1 MEPIA
6 SESSERPR
14 DAGRV
19 PTERTDVEPCEVPL
33 EAALSI
39 EVLIADRDRSMRDG
53 TAALLRAAGYSAHT
67 VSGADDALA
76 LVRSRRFD
84 VVLLD
89 LGLTQDRSTEI
100 LRSTLDCHPQTL
112 VIVTSAEPSVTQCIS
127 SLRDGAWDFAPK
139 PFSASHLEIL
149 IGRAVH
155 EIFCL
160 QRSGDAKRTSV
171 HAVRGLEHD
180 EPHMVGSAPA
190 YLSALELARRVA
202 PTDTPVMIQGESGT
216 GKRLLGRYIY
226 RRSRRANGI
235 LLPVNCGALTEAD
248 LLGRGRHGA
257 ELDEPGLL
265 EVAAQGTVYFE
276 EVAEI
281 KPRLQSR
288 LARILRDGEL
298 RRLGTGRTSTPPTRL
313 DMRVISAIQ
322 FDPAEMVR
330 SGALRRELLQ
340 RLGVVTIT
348 LPPLRERSADI
359 PPLAAHFLSYWW
371 ARYRRPDEAEP
382 RLSAE
387 SLAWLR
393 TLPWK
398 DNVRQLRNMMEHVA
412 TLTAPGTLIQPHAIP
427 LVSGSAASAGGGI
440 YAAIMD
446 DAYGAAKETLL
457 RQFERDYL
465 PRLFERAGHNV
476 ARAARLASM
485 DRTTLYRLMEKH
497 GVGREMDNAETN

>member
-1 MEPIA
+1 MESSA
-6 SESSERPR
+6 SEKMARAMR
-14 DAGRV
+14 AGHG
-19 PTERTDVEPCEVPL
+19 PSGRTDLEPCEVPL
-33 EAALSI
+33 ELAVTI

-53 TAALLRAAGYSAHT
+53 TAALLRGAGYSAHT
-67 VSGADDALA
+67 VSTPEDALE
-76 LVRSRRFD
+76 LVSKRRFD

-89 LGLTQDRSTEI
+89 LALKADGTNEI
-100 LRSTLDCHPQTL
+100 LRSALAAHPQTL
-112 VIVTSAEPSVTQCIS
+112 VIVTSAEPSVGQCIAA
-127 SLRDGAWDFAPK
+127 LREGAWDFAPK

-160 QRSGDAKRTSV
+160 QRSGDGERTSL
-171 HAVRGLEHD
+171 HAVRGLEQD
-180 EPHMVGSAPA
+180 EPHMVGSTPA
-190 YLSALELARRVA
+190 FLSALELARRVA

-226 RRSRRANGI
+226 RRSRRASGI
-235 LLPVNCGALTEAD
+235 LLPVNCGALSEAD
-248 LLGRGRHGA
+248 LLGRGRHGGTV
-257 ELDEPGLL
+257 DEPGLL

-276 EVAEI
+276 EVGEI

-288 LARILRDGEL
+288 LARILRDGAV
-298 RRLGTGRTSTPPTRL
+298 RRIGEGTHQAAGL
-313 DMRVISAIQ
+313 DVRVISGMEA
-322 FDPAEMVR
+322 DPAELVR
-330 SGALRRELLQ
+330 SGALRRELMQ
-340 RLGVVTIT
+340 RLGVVTIV

-359 PPLAAHFLSYWW
+359 PALAEHFLGYWW
-371 ARYRRPDEAEP
+371 ARFRRADEAEP
-382 RLSAE
+382 TLSPE
-387 SLAWLR
+387 SLDWLR

-412 TLTAPGTLIQPHAIP
+412 TLTCPGGVIEPEAIP
-427 LVSGSAASAGGGI
+427 LVSSSSTSAGGGI

-446 DAYGAAKETLL
+446 DAYGTAKETLL

-497 GVGREMDNAETN
+497 GVGREAGDAEAS

>member
-1 MEPIA
+1 MEPTA
-6 SESSERPR
+6 SERGERLR
-14 DAGRV
+14 GADRV
-19 PTERTDVEPCEVPL
+19 LKGRTDVEPCEVPL
-33 EAALSI
+33 ELAVTI
-39 EVLIADRDRSMRDG
+39 EVLIADKDRAMRDG

-67 VSGADDALA
+67 VSTPDDALS

-89 LGLTQDRSTEI
+89 LGLKEDGSTEI
-100 LRSTLDCHPQTL
+100 LRTALDCHPQTL
-112 VIVTSAEPSVTQCIS
+112 VIVTSAEPSVTQCIA

-160 QRSGDAKRTSV
+160 QRSGDGERESV
-171 HAVRGLEHD
+171 HAVRGLERD
-180 EPHMVGSAPA
+180 EPHMIGSTPGF
-190 YLSALELARRVA
+190 LRALELARRVA

-235 LLPVNCGALTEAD
+235 LLPVNCGALTEAA
-248 LLGRGRHGA
+248 LLGRGRHGS
-257 ELDEPGLL
+257 EFDEPGLL

-276 EVAEI
+276 EICEI

-288 LARILRDGEL
+288 LARILREGEV
-298 RRLGTGRTSTPPTRL
+298 RRLGAGAAPATHL
-313 DMRVISAIQ
+313 DVRVISG
-322 FDPAEMVR
+322 AEGDLSEKVR
-330 SGALRRELLQ
+330 SGMLRRELVQ
-340 RLGVVTIT
+340 RLGVVIIT
-348 LPPLRERSADI
+348 LPPLRERGADI
-359 PPLAAHFLSYWW
+359 PPLAEHFLSYWW
-371 ARYRRPDEAEP
+371 SRYRRADEAEP
-382 RLSAE
+382 RLAPE
-387 SLAWLR
+387 ALDWLR

-412 TLTAPGTLIQPHAIP
+412 TLTAPGAVIQPDAIP
-427 LVSGSAASAGGGI
+427 LVSSSAASAGGGI

-465 PRLFERAGHNV
+465 PRLFERAGHNI

-497 GVGREMDNAETN
+497 GVGREVGGVETN

>member
-1 MEPIA
+1 MEPSA
-6 SESSERPR
+6 SGNV
-14 DAGRV
+14 GRV
-19 PTERTDVEPCEVPL
+19 LRAERAPSASSDVEPCEVPL
-33 EAALSI
+33 ELALSI
-39 EVLIADRDRSMRDG
+39 EMLIADRDRAMREG
-53 TAALLRAAGYSAHT
+53 TAGLLRAAGYSTHT
-67 VSGADDALA
+67 AANPDDALT
-76 LVRSRRFD
+76 LVQHRRFD

-89 LGLTQDRSTEI
+89 LGLKEDASTEI
-100 LRSTLDCHPQTL
+100 LRATLACHPQTL
-112 VIVTSAEPSVTQCIS
+112 VIVTSAEPSVTQCIAA
-127 SLRDGAWDFAPK
+127 LRDGAWDFAPK

-160 QRSGDAKRTSV
+160 QRSGDAERSSV

-180 EPHMVGSAPA
+180 EPHLIGSAPA
-190 YLSALELARRVA
+190 FLQALELARRVA
-202 PTDTPVMIQGESGT
+202 PTDTPVMILGESGT

-226 RRSRRANGI
+226 RKSRRARNV

-248 LLGRGRHGA
+248 LFGRGAPGA
-257 ELDEPGLL
+257 DYDEPGLL

-298 RRLGTGRTSTPPTRL
+298 RRLGQGVRIPTQL
-313 DMRVISAIQ
+313 DVRVLSAMES
-322 FDPAEMVR
+322 DPAEMVR
-330 SGALRRELLQ
+330 SGALRRELVQ
-340 RLGVVTIT
+340 RLGVVAIT
-348 LPPLRERSADI
+348 LPPLRERGGDI
-359 PPLAAHFLSYWW
+359 ELLARHFLAYWW
-371 ARYRRPDEAEP
+371 SRYRQADEAEP
-382 RLSAE
+382 HLSGE
-387 SLAWLR
+387 SLTWLR
-393 TLPWK
+393 GLPWK

-412 TLTAPGTLIQPHAIP
+412 TLAAPGAEITPDSIP
-427 LVSGSAASAGGGI
+427 LVSSSSTSGGGGI

-465 PRLFERAGHNV
+465 PRLFERAGHNI

-497 GVGREMDNAETN
+497 GVSKGLVNAEAN